1 MDIDTMVENHFKKN
15 RDIFGFESIAKLIE
29 EVMDSMDAEGI
40 PRLNEGSEALLT
52 EAEKGFSAAKFFD
65 SIFTPNI
72 TEEVGV
78 VDSEARKEFQRS
90 MKQLQGTTLREKL
103 ASVKVFMKGDEA
115 MATDAA
121 KVLSYLTFL
130 KSMQEV
136 FRDYS
141 PSGSGFL
148 LEAFLAGLLRGQQVV
163 EVTDETGGSLPI
175 TDYETGTG
183 EPVSLKRLT
192 GGESKTPIKGSL
204 NNLVHHLTL
213 PENLERGITYVIAAI
228 FGDKEQVTFYEFR
241 INADNFIAW
250 IGQFVSID
258 EEGLQQLQ
266 AFGGGGDPAALQE
279 QEDRSELVKIAQTFR
294 KNVEAIQAAIGVVP
308 GTPGKKE
315 HYDGKPIAAIDAY
328 TKPATQ
334 AFSDKKSGLLTP
346 EAVQHIVTA
355 ATRFDKKYA
364 GALKAMGDEAG
375 QLNSWL
381 LGVTAETPFRDY
393 YKVANQLGKAF
404 RDMLK
409 TLPPEGKAFSYGPM
423 ATKQTRDAE
432 GTKKLG
438 KLSALPDNLKTIFPA
453 WMKAEPEQMRALVK
467 RSTSPKSKG
476 RKAQPAAEAPL
487 TEARRIF
494 GSLAPLT
501 EAEKTDHKTQ
511 FSIDQG
517 RIMTS
522 EYYITTVAVDR
533 KSLLG
538 VTRKYNQV
546 VQERLSPIFISVDR
560 LMNRLQMF
568 YAYKKLGAA
577 QQASQECEVLKKNV
591 DEEIKVAAKEKK

>member
-15 RDIFGFESIAKLIE
+15 REIFGFESIAKLIE

-40 PRLNEGSEALLT
+40 PRLDESSEALLT
-52 EAEKGFSAAKFFD
+52 EAEAGFSAAKFFD

-90 MKQLQGTTLREKL
+90 MKQLQGSTLREKL

-130 KSMQEV
+130 KAMQEV

-213 PENLERGITYVIAAI
+213 PENQERGITYVIAAI

-241 INADNFIAW
+241 INADNFIPW

-279 QEDRSELVKIAQTFR
+279 QEDRAELVKIAQTFR
-294 KNVEAIQAAIGVVP
+294 KNVEAIQAAIGIPP
-308 GTPGKKE
+308 GTAGKKE
-315 HYDGKPIAAIDAY
+315 HYDGKPMAAFDAY
-328 TKPATQ
+328 IKPAGA
-334 AFSDKKSGLLTP
+334 AFSDKKSKLLTP
-346 EAVQHIVTA
+346 QGAQQIVKA
-355 ATRFDKKYA
+355 AGQFSKKYA
-364 GALKAMGDEAG
+364 GALKAMGDEAV
-375 QLNSWL
+375 QLNAQL
-381 LGVTAETPFRDY
+381 LGVTEETPFRDY

-432 GTKKLG
+432 GTKRLG

-467 RSTSPKSKG
+467 RSTSPKSSG
-476 RKAQPAAEAPL
+476 RKAKAAEEAPL
-487 TEARRIF
+487 TEARRTF
-494 GSLAPLT
+494 GPLAPLT

-591 DEEIKVAAKEKK
+591 DEEIKTATAEKK

>member
-1 MDIDTMVENHFKKN
+1 MDIDTMVESHFKKN
-15 RDIFGFESIAKLIE
+15 RDVFGFESIAKLIE

-40 PRLNEGSEALLT
+40 PRLDESSEALLT
-52 EAEKGFSAAKFFD
+52 EAEAGFSAAKFFD

-90 MKQLQGTTLREKL
+90 MKQLQGSTLREKL

-130 KSMQEV
+130 KAMQEV

-213 PENLERGITYVIAAI
+213 PENQERGITYVIAAI

-241 INADNFIAW
+241 INADNFIPW

-279 QEDRSELVKIAQTFR
+279 QEDRAELVKIAQTFR
-294 KNVEAIQAAIGVVP
+294 KNVEAIQAAIGIPP
-308 GTPGKKE
+308 GTAGKKE
-315 HYDGKPIAAIDAY
+315 HYDGKPMAAFDAY
-328 TKPATQ
+328 IKPAGA
-334 AFSDKKSGLLTP
+334 AFSDKKSKLLTP
-346 EAVQHIVTA
+346 QGAQQIVKA
-355 ATRFDKKYA
+355 AGQFSKKYA
-364 GALKAMGDEAG
+364 GALKAMGDEAV
-375 QLNSWL
+375 QLNAQL
-381 LGVTAETPFRDY
+381 LGVTEETPFRDY

-432 GTKKLG
+432 GTKRLG

-467 RSTSPKSKG
+467 RSTSPKSSG
-476 RKAQPAAEAPL
+476 RKAKAAEEAPL
-487 TEARRIF
+487 TEARRTF
-494 GSLAPLT
+494 GPLAPLT

-591 DEEIKVAAKEKK
+591 DEEIKTATAEKK

>member
-15 RDIFGFESIAKLIE
+15 RDIFGFEAITELIE

-40 PRLNEGSEALLT
+40 PRLDESAEALLA
-52 EAEKGFSAAKFFD
+52 EAKDGFSAAKFFD

-90 MKQLQGTTLREKL
+90 MKQLQGKTLREKL

-130 KSMQEV
+130 KAMQEV

-213 PENLERGITYVIAAI
+213 PENQERGITYVIAAI
-228 FGDKEQVTFYEFR
+228 FGDKEQVAFYEFK
-241 INADNFIAW
+241 INADNFIPW
-250 IGQFVSID
+250 VGQFVSID

-266 AFGGGGDPAALQE
+266 AFTGADPGALQE
-279 QEDRSELVKIAQTFR
+279 QDERAELAKIAQTFR
-294 KNVEAIQAAIGVVP
+294 KNVEAIQAAIGIPP

-315 HYDGKPIAAIDAY
+315 HYDGKPMPSFDAY
-328 TKPATQ
+328 IKPAGA
-334 AFSDKKSGLLTP
+334 AFSDKKSQLLTPQGAQQIVKAATRFSGKYKGALEAMGP
-346 EAVQHIVTA
+346 EAVQ
-355 ATRFDKKYA
+355 
-364 GALKAMGDEAG
+364 
-375 QLNSWL
+375 LNAEL

-409 TLPPEGKAFSYGPM
+409 TLPPEAKAFSYGPM
-423 ATKQTRDAE
+423 ATKQARDPE

-438 KLSALPDNLKTIFPA
+438 QLSALPDNLKAVFPA
-453 WMKAEPEQMRALVK
+453 WMKAEPEQMRELVK
-467 RSTSPKSKG
+467 RSTTQAKRAK
-476 RKAQPAAEAPL
+476 KAAASGKQADL
-487 TEARRIF
+487 TEAA
-494 GSLAPLT
+494 GV
-501 EAEKTDHKTQ
+501 DKTQ

-538 VTRKYNQV
+538 VTRKYNKV
-546 VQERLSPIFISVDR
+546 VKDRLSPIFTSVDR

-591 DEEIKVAAKEKK
+591 DEEIKTAAAEKK

>member
-1 MDIDTMVENHFKKN
+1 MDIDTMVESHFKKN
-15 RDIFGFESIAKLIE
+15 RDVFGFESIAKLIE

-40 PRLNEGSEALLT
+40 PRLDESSEALLT
-52 EAEKGFSAAKFFD
+52 EAEAGFSAAKFFD

-130 KSMQEV
+130 KAMQEV

-175 TDYETGTG
+175 TDYETGSG

-213 PENLERGITYVIAAI
+213 PENQERGITYVIAAI

-241 INADNFIAW
+241 INADNFIPW

-279 QEDRSELVKIAQTFR
+279 QEDRAELVKIAQTFR
-294 KNVEAIQAAIGVVP
+294 KNVEAIQAAIGIPP
-308 GTPGKKE
+308 GTAGKKE
-315 HYDGKPIAAIDAY
+315 HYDSKPMAAFDAY
-328 TKPATQ
+328 IKPAAA
-334 AFSDKKSGLLTP
+334 AFSDKKSKLLTP
-346 EAVQHIVTA
+346 QGAQQIVTA
-355 ATRFDKKYA
+355 ATRFSKKYA
-364 GALKAMGDEAG
+364 GALKAMGDEAV
-375 QLNSWL
+375 QLNAQL
-381 LGVTAETPFRDY
+381 LGVTEETPFRDY

-467 RSTSPKSKG
+467 RSTSPKSSG
-476 RKAQPAAEAPL
+476 RKAKAAEEAPL
-487 TEARRIF
+487 TEARRTF
-494 GSLAPLT
+494 GPLAPLT

-591 DEEIKVAAKEKK
+591 DEEIKTATAEKK

>member
-15 RDIFGFESIAKLIE
+15 RDIFGFESIAKLIG
-29 EVMDSMDAEGI
+29 EVMDSMDAEGV
-40 PRLNEGSEALLT
+40 PRLNESTEALLT
-52 EAEKGFSAAKFFD
+52 EAEKGFSAAQFFD

-90 MKQLQGTTLREKL
+90 MKQLQGKTLREKL

-115 MATDAA
+115 MATDAS

-130 KSMQEV
+130 KAMQEV

-213 PENLERGITYVIAAI
+213 PENQERGITYVIAAI

-241 INADNFIAW
+241 INADNFIPW

-266 AFGGGGDPAALQE
+266 AFGGGDPAALQE
-279 QEDRSELVKIAQTFR
+279 QDERAELVKTAQTFR

-315 HYDGKPIAAIDAY
+315 HYDGKPMAAFDAY
-328 TKPATQ
+328 IKPATQ
-334 AFSDKKSGLLTP
+334 AFADKKSGLLTP
-346 EAVQHIVTA
+346 KAVQQIATA
-355 ATRFDKKYA
+355 ATRFSKKYA
-364 GALKAMGDEAG
+364 SALKAMGDEAV
-375 QLNSWL
+375 QLNAQL
-381 LGVTAETPFRDY
+381 LGVTEETPFRDY

-409 TLPPEGKAFSYGPM
+409 ALPPEGKAFSYGPM
-423 ATKQTRDAE
+423 ATKQARDPE
-432 GTKKLG
+432 GSKKLG

-476 RKAQPAAEAPL
+476 RKAQPAEEAPL
-487 TEARRIF
+487 TEARQTF
-494 GSLAPLT
+494 GPLAPLT

-533 KSLLG
+533 KSLLS
-538 VTRKYNQV
+538 VTRKYNKV

-591 DEEIKVAAKEKK
+591 DEEIKVAAQEKK